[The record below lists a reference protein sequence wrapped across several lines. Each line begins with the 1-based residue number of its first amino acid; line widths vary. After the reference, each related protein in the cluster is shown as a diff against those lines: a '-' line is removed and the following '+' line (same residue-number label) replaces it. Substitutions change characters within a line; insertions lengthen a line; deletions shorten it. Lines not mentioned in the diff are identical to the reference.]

1 MIDKKSRDYD
11 VILTCKIFSKKYYCG
26 SYSCAIRWR
35 ALHDVIFDDV
45 MLRLNSG
52 AFVDLADPTWPV

>member
-11 VILTCKIFSKKYYCG
+11 VILTCKIFFKKYYCG
-26 SYSCAIRWR
+26 SYSCATHRF

-45 MLRLNSG
+45 ILRLNSG
-52 AFVDLADPTWPV
+52 SFVDLADPT